1 MVASL
6 EIACKPMFAA
16 ENGDHGMMVQ
26 LVSRDGCHLCEMA
39 EQALAEIGI
48 EFERLDVD
56 ADQELARSYDF
67 RVPVLLLDGRVE
79 GEGLIERSTLIRLL
93 AASEQ

>member
-1 MVASL
+1 
-6 EIACKPMFAA
+6 
-16 ENGDHGMMVQ
+16 MVQ

-56 ADQELARSYDF
+56 ADQALAQIYDF
-67 RVPVLLLDGRVE
+67 RVPVLLVDGKITD
-79 GEGLIERSTLIRLL
+79 EGLIERSTLIKLL
-93 AASEQ
+93 ASSK